1 MDRLANGEA
10 QAARPPGTDQL
21 TMRALR
27 RDRVESEE
35 DFPRDVAELQHLLGP
50 VQPGQRLVAMPG
62 AGTNVPI
69 WLLGSSL
76 FSARLAAERGLPYAF
91 ASHFAP
97 GLLLQAL
104 DLYRRAFQPSAVLA
118 QPYTMIGVPL
128 IAAPTEVNFSLST
141 DNGAVLYEVRTREA
155 RVVLPATVRLD
166 PGARYAW
173 RVATSMGQG
182 PEQSAIAGFATATV
196 ELAEEVRRLRPTE
209 RAAVS
214 DLVAYALWLGQER
227 LQGEADRYWRL
238 VQQRR
243 PGEPAPAS
251 QPWRG

>member
-97 GLLLQAL
+97 GLLLKAL

-128 IAAPTEVNFSLST
+128 IAAPTEEEADYLASST
-141 DNGAVLYEVRTREA
+141 YQRIYGMLTGRRGRLQPPVQDFLT
-155 RVVLPATVRLD
+155 RLD
-166 PGARYAW
+166 PQARA
-173 RVATSMGQG
+173 
-182 PEQSAIAGFATATV
+182 AIADFLSAAVIGAPDTLLDGFTQLANATGADEFMLV
-196 ELAEEVRRLRPTE
+196 SDVFDPALRLRSIGIAAEVVKSCAAAIPLTE
-209 RAAVS
+209 
-214 DLVAYALWLGQER
+214 ER
-227 LQGEADRYWRL
+227 LLAAGVGA
-238 VQQRR
+238 
-243 PGEPAPAS
+243 
-251 QPWRG
+251 